1 MSTTAASPTTTG
13 PSDRRT
19 APGGSRRAS
28 ARRLAWVVA
37 GSVVIGLFTS
47 VALPVGVLGGAPE
60 HVLTGSG
67 LLGLALGWAALAVGA
82 STLTDLPQR
91 WAATPAA
98 ALGAVGA
105 ALPVLA
111 PGDGALTV
119 AGWFWPPVL
128 LALAA
133 WTTARAARSMRAR
146 VPFWLLSPAVVLL
159 VLAGVGGA
167 SATLQTALAG
177 DPPPMPGQLYDVGDH
192 RLHLSCTGAGGP
204 TVVLLGGMGETSAA
218 WGLVQPAVA
227 GTTRVCAYDRAG
239 QAWSDSAP
247 GPKDG
252 VQVAADL
259 HVLLSRAGERGPYVL
274 AGHSVG
280 GTYAMVYAAQY
291 PDDVA
296 GLVLLDSASP
306 QQFTALPDFPGA
318 YSLMRRTTALLPTL
332 GRLGAGPVLSSGA
345 PADLPPAAR
354 AQMQAFDWS
363 TRGLRGERDEVAA
376 YPAVFEQA
384 QALTGIGSTPLVV
397 VTATAGDT
405 QPGWPAAQDAL
416 AELSST
422 SSHRLVPATHASLLL
437 DASDSAASVTA
448 ITDVVQAAR
457 TATAVQGS

>member
-1 MSTTAASPTTTG
+1 
-13 PSDRRT
+13 
-19 APGGSRRAS
+19 
-28 ARRLAWVVA
+28 VVA
-37 GSVVIGLFTS
+37 GSVVIGLLAV
-47 VALPVGVLGGAPE
+47 VAFPVGVVAGAPE
-60 HVLTGSG
+60 HVLTGTG
-67 LLGLALGWAALAVGA
+67 LLGLALGWAALAVGS
-82 STLTDLPQR
+82 STLTAQPQR
-91 WAATPAA
+91 WAAIPAA

-105 ALPVLA
+105 ALLVLA
-111 PGDGALTV
+111 PGDRALTA
-119 AGWFWPPVL
+119 AGWLWPSLL
-128 LALAA
+128 LALTA
-133 WTTARAARSMRAR
+133 WTTARAGRSMRAR
-146 VPFWLLSPAVVLL
+146 APFWLLSPVLVLL
-159 VLAGVGGA
+159 LLASVGGGAA
-167 SATLQTALAG
+167 SLRTALGG

-192 RLHLSCTGAGGP
+192 RLHLSCTGTGSP

-259 HVLLSRAGERGPYVL
+259 HILLSRAGEPGPYVL

-280 GTYAMVYAAQY
+280 GTYAMVYAAEY

-318 YSLMRRTTALLPTL
+318 YSFMRRATALLPTL
-332 GRLGAGPVLSSGA
+332 ERLGAGPLLSSGV

-363 TRGLRGERDEVAA
+363 TRQLRGERDEVAA

-384 QALTGIGSTPLVV
+384 QALTGIGSTALVV

-422 SSHRLVPATHASLLL
+422 SSHRLVPATHSSLIL
-437 DASDSAASVTA
+437 DASDSAFSITA
-448 ITDVVQAAR
+448 IDDVVQAVR
-457 TATAVQGS
+457 TNTAVPES

>member
-1 MSTTAASPTTTG
+1 M
-13 PSDRRT
+13 PSYSERGDAR
-19 APGGSRRAS
+19 GGSGRPS
-28 ARRLAWVVA
+28 VRRLAWVVA
-37 GSVVIGLFTS
+37 SSVVIGPLAAVAFT
-47 VALPVGVLGGAPE
+47 VGAFAGAPE
-60 HVLTGSG
+60 HELTGAG
-67 LLGLALGWAALAVGA
+67 LLGLALGWAALAVG
-82 STLTDLPQR
+82 SSILTDMPQR
-91 WAATPAA
+91 WAAVPAA

-105 ALPVLA
+105 ALLVLA
-111 PGDGALTV
+111 PGDRALTA
-119 AGWFWPPVL
+119 AGWFWPPL
-128 LALAA
+128 LLSLAA
-133 WTTARAARSMRAR
+133 WTTARAVRSMRLRA
-146 VPFWLLSPAVVLL
+146 PFWLLSPVLL
-159 VLAGVGGA
+159 LLLLAAVGGGA
-167 SATLQTALAG
+167 ATLRTALAG

-192 RLHLSCTGAGGP
+192 RLHLSCTGTGGP

-218 WGLVQPAVA
+218 WSLVQPAVA

-259 HVLLSRAGERGPYVL
+259 HTLLSRAGEPGPYVL

-280 GTYAMVYAAQY
+280 GTYAMVYAAKY

-318 YSLMRRTTALLPTL
+318 YSLMRRSTALLPTL
-332 GRLGAGPVLSSGA
+332 ERLGAGPLLSSGV
-345 PADLPPAAR
+345 PADLPPAAQ

-363 TRGLRGERDEVAA
+363 TRELRGGRDELAA

-384 QALTGIGSTPLVV
+384 QALTGVGSTPLVV

-416 AELSST
+416 AGLSPT
-422 SSHRLVPATHASLLL
+422 SSHRLVPATHTSLLL
-437 DASDSAASVTA
+437 DASDSAFSVIA
-448 ITDVVQAAR
+448 IGDVVQAAR
-457 TATAVQGS
+457 TNTAVPQS

>member
-1 MSTTAASPTTTG
+1 
-13 PSDRRT
+13 
-19 APGGSRRAS
+19 
-28 ARRLAWVVA
+28 VVA
-37 GSVVIGLFTS
+37 GSVVIGLLAV
-47 VALPVGVLGGAPE
+47 VAFPVGVVAGAPE
-60 HVLTGSG
+60 HVLTGTG
-67 LLGLALGWAALAVGA
+67 LLGLALGWAALAVGS
-82 STLTDLPQR
+82 STLTAQPQR
-91 WAATPAA
+91 WAAIPAA

-105 ALPVLA
+105 ALLVLA
-111 PGDGALTV
+111 PGDRALTA
-119 AGWFWPPVL
+119 AGWLWPSLL
-128 LALAA
+128 LALTA
-133 WTTARAARSMRAR
+133 WTTARAVRSMRAR
-146 VPFWLLSPAVVLL
+146 APFWLLSPVLVLL
-159 VLAGVGGA
+159 LLASVGGGAA
-167 SATLQTALAG
+167 SLRTALGG

-192 RLHLSCTGAGGP
+192 RLHLSCTGTGSP

-259 HVLLSRAGERGPYVL
+259 HILLSRAGEPGPYVL

-280 GTYAMVYAAQY
+280 GTYAMVYAAEY

-318 YSLMRRTTALLPTL
+318 YSFMRRATALLPTL
-332 GRLGAGPVLSSGA
+332 ERLGAGPLLSSGV

-363 TRGLRGERDEVAA
+363 TRQLRGERDEVAA

-384 QALTGIGSTPLVV
+384 QALTGIGSTALVV

-422 SSHRLVPATHASLLL
+422 SSHRLVPATHTSLLL
-437 DASDSAASVTA
+437 DASDSAFSVTA
-448 ITDVVQAAR
+448 IDDVVQAAR
-457 TATAVQGS
+457 TNTAVPES

>member
-1 MSTTAASPTTTG
+1 
-13 PSDRRT
+13 
-19 APGGSRRAS
+19 
-28 ARRLAWVVA
+28 VVA
-37 GSVVIGLFTS
+37 GSVVIGLLAV
-47 VALPVGVLGGAPE
+47 VAFPVGVVAGAPE
-60 HVLTGSG
+60 HVLTGTG
-67 LLGLALGWAALAVGA
+67 LLGLALGWAALAVGS
-82 STLTDLPQR
+82 STLTAQPQR
-91 WAATPAA
+91 WAAIPAA

-105 ALPVLA
+105 ALLVLA
-111 PGDGALTV
+111 PGDRALTA
-119 AGWFWPPVL
+119 AGWLWPSLL
-128 LALAA
+128 LALTA
-133 WTTARAARSMRAR
+133 WTTARAVRSMRAR
-146 VPFWLLSPAVVLL
+146 APFWLLSPVLVLL
-159 VLAGVGGA
+159 LLASVGGGAA
-167 SATLQTALAG
+167 SLRTALGG

-192 RLHLSCTGAGGP
+192 RLHLSCTGTGSP

-259 HVLLSRAGERGPYVL
+259 HILLSRAGEPGPYVL

-280 GTYAMVYAAQY
+280 GTYAMVYAAEY

-318 YSLMRRTTALLPTL
+318 YSFMRRATALLPTL
-332 GRLGAGPVLSSGA
+332 ERLGAGPLLSSGV

-363 TRGLRGERDEVAA
+363 TRQLRGERDEVAA

-384 QALTGIGSTPLVV
+384 QALTGIGSTALVV

-422 SSHRLVPATHASLLL
+422 SSHRLVPATHSSLIL
-437 DASDSAASVTA
+437 DASDSAFSVTA
-448 ITDVVQAAR
+448 IDDVVQAVR
-457 TATAVQGS
+457 TNTAVPES